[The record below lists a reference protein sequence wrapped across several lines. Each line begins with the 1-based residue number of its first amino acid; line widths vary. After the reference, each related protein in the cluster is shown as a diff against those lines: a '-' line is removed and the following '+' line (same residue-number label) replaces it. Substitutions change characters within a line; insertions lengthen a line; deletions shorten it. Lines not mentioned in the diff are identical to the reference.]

1 MKYLKLFNESF
12 SKSYAEVP
20 ISSGID
26 ELSNK
31 ELRNH
36 KYIIMSDKVKKLL
49 KESIKYHVYYS
60 GITNAIRTNFHPSYH
75 QYKYTYLSIAPND
88 RDIDILDEYFDFD
101 RAQCNIDI
109 IEMEDEWFR
118 VDFNISFGMKK
129 RRDKEIERV
138 FICDQLDGLM
148 DLLKNQRLLK

>member
-36 KYIIMSDKVKKLL
+36 KYIIMSDKVKNILQ
-49 KESIKYHVYYS
+49 ENIKYRSQFEFKTESPGEDNYS
-60 GITNAIRTNFHPSYH
+60 
-75 QYKYTYLSIAPND
+75 YLQISPND
-88 RDIDILDEYFDFD
+88 RDIDILDEYFDF
-101 RAQCNIDI
+101 AEAKCVINIV
-109 IEMEDEWFR
+109 EMEDEWFS
-118 VDFNISFGMKK
+118 VQFKIQFKKNIRNIPKQTTRIF
-129 RRDKEIERV
+129 V
-138 FICDQLDGLM
+138 CDQLDGLM